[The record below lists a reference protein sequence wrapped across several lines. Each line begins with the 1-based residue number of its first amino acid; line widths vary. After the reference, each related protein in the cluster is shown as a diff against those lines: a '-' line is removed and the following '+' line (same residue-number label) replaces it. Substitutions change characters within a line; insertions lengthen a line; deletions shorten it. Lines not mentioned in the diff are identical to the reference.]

1 MNSYLMYTVNAM
13 TPSLKLEIIPFPVP
27 SIIFRCVLFYKKMS
41 QWPVNHAVPGVT
53 GIGDE
58 SKRTYHVCYR
68 CLRASLEDL
77 DEGFG
82 SVTGL
87 RTLFF
92 FKNC

>member
-1 MNSYLMYTVNAM
+1 
-13 TPSLKLEIIPFPVP
+13 
-27 SIIFRCVLFYKKMS
+27 MS

-77 DEGFG
+77 DEGFE

-92 FKNC
+92 FKNW